1 MVSSGRLAR
10 GEVYSIL
17 GEMVDRLGLPA
28 FFERLA
34 GQAGAALIDSRVL
47 MAHRGRWPS
56 EADRFASDL
65 GLPDQVQDPWLREF
79 TAQAVQS
86 PVPVVLGG
94 HGLLSG
100 DLYAWC
106 DLLSSAT
113 SFEQ

>member
-17 GEMVDRLGLPA
+17 GELIDHLGLPA
-28 FFERLA
+28 FFDRLA
-34 GQAGAALIDSRVL
+34 QQAGAALVDSRVL

-65 GLPDQVQDPWLREF
+65 GLVDQIQDPWLRDF
-79 TAQAVQS
+79 TVQAVQA
-86 PVPVVLGG
+86 PIPVVLGG

-100 DLYAWC
+100 DLYALC
-106 DLLSSAT
+106 DLLSSGIRDW
-113 SFEQ
+113 